1 MNATEIVLAI
11 LGVVNTYLIYALTR
25 FNEWKK
31 SVEAKLQE
39 LDKGSISEDKFRK
52 IIQEELQGFELRM
65 IKEGRFEA

>member
-31 SVEAKLQE
+31 SVDAKLQE

>member
-25 FNEWKK
+25 FNEWRK

>member
-1 MNATEIVLAI
+1 MNATEFVLAI

>member
-1 MNATEIVLAI
+1 MNANEIVLAI

-31 SVEAKLQE
+31 SVDAKLQE